1 VIVLEAV
8 SVVVVLVVEVDN
20 VEEDGGGGGD
30 CWQPE
35 ELSDPLFQTSRE
47 LLAQVV
53 FSFR

>member
-1 VIVLEAV
+1 MIVLEAV

-20 VEEDGGGGGD
+20 VEEDGGGGD